1 MAGKITLRNRTS
13 RRSATWCASSILK
26 GTTSVSCA
34 TRARSIPES
43 SVIFT
48 RESLMK
54 RVLIAALAI
63 LTIAASAA
71 AGAGAGAPADNPKA
85 SDKPNYSG
93 EWKMNPTTSNF
104 GQFPPPNSF
113 IRKIVHT
120 DPTLSIVEDQ
130 SAGGADSTTTR
141 KITTAGKPAALELNG
156 FAAVCSAVWDG
167 KDIVATTNM
176 ESAGLKFTDRM
187 SLSPDG

>member
-1 MAGKITLRNRTS
+1 
-13 RRSATWCASSILK
+13 
-26 GTTSVSCA
+26 
-34 TRARSIPES
+34 
-43 SVIFT
+43 
-48 RESLMK
+48 MK

-63 LTIAASAA
+63 VTF
-71 AGAGAGAPADNPKA
+71 GAGAVAADKQKA

-93 EWKMNPTTSNF
+93 EWKMNPAASNF

-113 IRKIVHT
+113 IRKIELA
-120 DPTLSIVEDQ
+120 DPALNIVEDQ

-141 KITTAGKPAALELNG
+141 KMTTDGKPAALELNG

-176 ESAGLKFTDRM
+176 ESAGVKFTDRM
-187 SLSPDG
+187 TLSSDGKTLTSKVKINTAQGDGDVTIVFDRQ